1 MADIVGTN
9 VSRSPPT
16 GGGSRARQTRG
27 PEAAASHPAALAGED
42 RYRLIAEAAYYRAEL
57 RGFTPGSE
65 LDDWL
70 AAEIEVDALLAD
82 AGGPQA

>member
-9 VSRSPPT
+9 VSRSPAT
-16 GGGSRARQTRG
+16 GAAITARQARKSG
-27 PEAAASHPAALAGED
+27 AAAAHPAALAGED
-42 RYRLIAEAAYYRAEL
+42 RYRLIAEAAYYRAEQ

>member
-9 VSRSPPT
+9 VSRSPAT
-16 GGGSRARQTRG
+16 GAASHARQARR
-27 PEAAASHPAALAGED
+27 PEASHPAALAGED
-42 RYRLIAEAAYYRAEL
+42 RYRMIAEAAYYRAEQ

-70 AAEIEVDALLAD
+70 QAEIEVDALLAE